1 MSKIISVGT
10 STGKCEIKQKD
21 VKEFVRQIF
30 SGCNLNLDTMMHVF
44 DNSGIETR
52 HFSVPIEWF
61 GKEHSFSER
70 NELFIQNAIAMSRE
84 AINSALEKRNIGTEK
99 LNHIYFITTTGLST
113 PSIDAI
119 LLNKLKFNN
128 HIKRTPVWGLGCAAG
143 AAGLSRAFEY
153 TKAFPGSVALVV
165 SIELCSLTFQKDD
178 LSKSNLVATSLFSDG
193 AAAVVVAGKESVY
206 YNNPG
211 IEILDSLS
219 TTYIDSLDVMGWEIV
234 DKGFKVLFSKDIPA
248 IVENLVK
255 PNIIELLSNNG
266 LSIPEIKYYIT
277 HPGGMKVLL
286 AYGKSLGI
294 SDDYFFLSREV
305 LKDNGNM
312 SSPTVL
318 FVLKKFLDKMEYLP
332 GERGIIS
339 SLGPGFSS
347 ELLLFSTA

>member
-10 STGKCEIKQKD
+10 STGKYEINQHD
-21 VKEFVRQIF
+21 VKEFVHQIF
-30 SGCNLNLDTMMHVF
+30 SGCNLNLDTMINVF
-44 DNSGIETR
+44 DNSGIEKR

-61 GKEHSFSER
+61 GKEHSFPER
-70 NELFIQNAIAMSRE
+70 NGLFIQNAVDMSCV
-84 AINSALEKRNIGTEK
+84 AINKALVHCNIGTE
-99 LNHIYFITTTGLST
+99 NIDHIFFITTTGLST
-113 PSIDAI
+113 PSLDAI

-153 TKAFPGSVALVV
+153 TKAFPGSVTLVV
-165 SIELCSLTFQKDD
+165 SVELCSLTFQKDD

-193 AAAVVVAGKESVY
+193 AAAVVVAGKESKY

-219 TTYIDSLDVMGWEIV
+219 TTYNDSLDVMGWDIV

-248 IVENLVK
+248 IVEKLVK
-255 PNIIELLSNNG
+255 PNIDELLSNNR
-266 LSIPEIKYYIT
+266 LSVQDIRYYIT

-286 AYGKSLGI
+286 AYSKSLGLEENNF
-294 SDDYFFLSREV
+294 SLSREV
-305 LKDNGNM
+305 LKENGNM

-318 FVLKKFLDKMEYLP
+318 FVLKKFLDRKDYIS
-332 GERGIIS
+332 GKKGIIS